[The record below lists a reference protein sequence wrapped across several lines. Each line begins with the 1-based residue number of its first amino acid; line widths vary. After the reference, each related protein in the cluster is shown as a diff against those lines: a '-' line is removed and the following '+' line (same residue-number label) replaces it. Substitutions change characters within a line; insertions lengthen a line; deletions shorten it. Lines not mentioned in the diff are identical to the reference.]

1 MKTLMK
7 TPKTIWILIAIFIT
21 IAILFLIFL
30 LTYQVE
36 TTLNAS
42 IRTEGSTKSL
52 YVTSDVAY
60 KINESDNIII
70 RIGDKAYSTSISKIE
85 YDKTLKLYKI
95 GLNNLSINLLPE
107 SILQATIITGKQT
120 IGSFLFGGV

>member
-7 TPKTIWILIAIFIT
+7 TPKTLWILIAIFIT

-70 RIGDKAYSTSISKIE
+70 RIGDKTYSTSISKIE